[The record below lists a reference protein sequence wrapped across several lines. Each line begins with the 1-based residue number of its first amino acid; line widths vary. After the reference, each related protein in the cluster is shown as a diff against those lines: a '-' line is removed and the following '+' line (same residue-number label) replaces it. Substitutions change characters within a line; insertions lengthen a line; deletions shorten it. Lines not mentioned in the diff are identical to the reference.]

1 MQVDLFRNAQATDA
15 VAALNHASM
24 VSTVLEKIAASS
36 VQRAAALPA
45 VTRAE
50 FDAAELERRQH
61 FAAVGIDGNALA
73 QRYGVF
79 SAALRLPGRRVIL
92 EIKAASPSKGVMKT
106 AIDLD
111 DYAKVYGTYADA
123 ISVLTEPEF
132 FRGSFERLAAVRE
145 RTTRPLLA
153 KDFIVSDRQLLA
165 AYRCG
170 ADAVLLM
177 LSVLAPDGYRDLAA
191 KAKAL
196 GLEVLTEASSVEEA
210 RVALEL
216 GAKIIGINNRN
227 LRTLEVDVNRAP
239 NVASELTGD
248 LPEDVVLVA
257 ESGYTSFTAIAK
269 AVAAAPRLNAFL
281 CGSALSQASNLSLAV
296 RELLFGHSKV
306 CGITRPE
313 DAMAAAEAGG
323 STVGIILAAR
333 SKRCVVLS
341 EAKRLAKAIRDNAQR
356 FQLPV
361 AICAVID
368 AAELSQIPTILQ
380 TFAPE
385 RIQIHGTLS
394 AEALENL
401 VHSHPNTAF
410 VPVIGVSI
418 QCRRADETDA
428 HLLRAVRSLLDAGAA
443 NVLLD
448 AANPLAPAAPER
460 LLITPCWKDSK
471 RIPKYLPRFCSP
483 GGYRPSM
490 QPKQPLPALRALIS
504 IPALKRRRAL
514 NQPKKFIR
522 PLPLSA
528 AFLRRSLTTDCESSS
543 IQNSHLQRTVHH
555 EAQPLFRPIR
565 RPVRP
570 GNSYSR
576 S

>member
-1 MQVDLFRNAQATDA
+1 MQFDLFRNAKATDA
-15 VAALNHASM
+15 GAALNHASM
-24 VSTVLEKIAASS
+24 ASTVLEKIAASS
-36 VQRAAALPA
+36 VQAGSLCERAAALPA

-165 AYRCG
+165 AHRCGGHPQKTPGRRPAAYRCG

-177 LSVLAPDGYRDLAA
+177 LSVLAPDGYRDLAV

-239 NVASELTGD
+239 NIASELTGD
-248 LPEDVVLVA
+248 LPADVVLVA

-323 STVGIILAAR
+323 LTVGIILAAR

-448 AANPLAPAAPER
+448 AANASGSGGTGTTFDHTVLEGLQTDPQVLAQILLAGGLSPVNAAEAAF
-460 LLITPCWKDSK
+460 TGAAGFDFNSGVEEV
-471 RIPKYLPRFCSP
+471 P
-483 GGYRPSM
+483 GIKSAE
-490 QPKQPLPALRALIS
+490 KIHSAFAALRG
-504 IPALKRRRAL
+504 IPA
-514 NQPKKFIR
+514 PK
-522 PLPLSA
+522 P
-528 AFLRRSLTTDCESSS
+528 
-543 IQNSHLQRTVHH
+543 HH
-555 EAQPLFRPIR
+555 
-565 RPVRP
+565 
-570 GNSYSR
+570 
-576 S
+576 

>member
-1 MQVDLFRNAQATDA
+1 MQFDLFRNAQATEA

-24 VSTVLEKIAASS
+24 ASTVLEKIAASS

-61 FAAVGIDGNALA
+61 FAAVGIDGNALV

-79 SAALRLPGRRVIL
+79 SAGPRLPRPRGHRLLRLPGRRVIL

-165 AYRCG
+165 AYRC
-170 ADAVLLM
+170 VLLM

-210 RVALEL
+210 RMALEL
-216 GAKIIGINNRN
+216 GTKIIGINNRN

-313 DAMAAAEAGG
+313 DAMAAAEAGS

-448 AANPLAPAAPER
+448 AANASGSGGTGTTFDHTVLEGLQTDPQVLAQILLAGGLSPVNAAEAAF
-460 LLITPCWKDSK
+460 TDAAGFDFNSGVEEA
-471 RIPKYLPRFCSP
+471 P
-483 GGYRPSM
+483 GIKSAE
-490 QPKQPLPALRALIS
+490 KIHSAFAALRG
-504 IPALKRRRAL
+504 IPA
-514 NQPKKFIR
+514 PK
-522 PLPLSA
+522 P
-528 AFLRRSLTTDCESSS
+528 
-543 IQNSHLQRTVHH
+543 HH
-555 EAQPLFRPIR
+555 
-565 RPVRP
+565 
-570 GNSYSR
+570 
-576 S
+576 

>member
-1 MQVDLFRNAQATDA
+1 MQFDLFRNAQAADA

-24 VSTVLEKIAASS
+24 AGTVLEKIAASS
-36 VQRAAALPA
+36 VERAAALPA

-50 FDAAELERRQH
+50 FDAAELDRREH
-61 FAAVGIDGNALA
+61 FAAAGIDGNALK

-106 AIDLD
+106 VIDLD
-111 DYAKVYGTYADA
+111 DYALVYGTYADA

-210 RVALEL
+210 RLALEL

-239 NVASELTGD
+239 NVASALTGE

-281 CGSALSQASNLSLAV
+281 CGSALS
-296 RELLFGHSKV
+296 
-306 CGITRPE
+306 
-313 DAMAAAEAGG
+313 
-323 STVGIILAAR
+323 
-333 SKRCVVLS
+333 
-341 EAKRLAKAIRDNAQR
+341 
-356 FQLPV
+356 
-361 AICAVID
+361 
-368 AAELSQIPTILQ
+368 
-380 TFAPE
+380 
-385 RIQIHGTLS
+385 
-394 AEALENL
+394 
-401 VHSHPNTAF
+401 
-410 VPVIGVSI
+410 
-418 QCRRADETDA
+418 
-428 HLLRAVRSLLDAGAA
+428 
-443 NVLLD
+443 
-448 AANPLAPAAPER
+448 
-460 LLITPCWKDSK
+460 
-471 RIPKYLPRFCSP
+471 
-483 GGYRPSM
+483 
-490 QPKQPLPALRALIS
+490 
-504 IPALKRRRAL
+504 
-514 NQPKKFIR
+514 
-522 PLPLSA
+522 
-528 AFLRRSLTTDCESSS
+528 
-543 IQNSHLQRTVHH
+543 
-555 EAQPLFRPIR
+555 
-565 RPVRP
+565 
-570 GNSYSR
+570 
-576 S
+576 

>member
-1 MQVDLFRNAQATDA
+1 MQFDLFRNAQAADA
-15 VAALNHASM
+15 VAALNHTSM
-24 VSTVLEKIAASS
+24 AGTVLEKIAASS
-36 VQRAAALPA
+36 VERAAALPA

-50 FDAAELERRQH
+50 FDAAELDRREH

-111 DYAKVYGTYADA
+111 DYALVYGAYADA

-177 LSVLAPDGYRDLAA
+177 LSVLAPDGYRDLAT

-210 RVALEL
+210 RLALAL

-239 NVASELTGD
+239 NVASALTGD

-257 ESGYTSFTAIAK
+257 ESGYTSFSAIAK

-313 DAMAAAEAGG
+313 DAMAAAEAGC

-368 AAELSQIPTILQ
+368 
-380 TFAPE
+380 
-385 RIQIHGTLS
+385 
-394 AEALENL
+394 
-401 VHSHPNTAF
+401 
-410 VPVIGVSI
+410 
-418 QCRRADETDA
+418 CRRTFSD
-428 HLLRAVRSLLDAGAA
+428 SNYPA
-443 NVLLD
+443 NIC
-448 AANPLAPAAPER
+448 P
-460 LLITPCWKDSK
+460 
-471 RIPKYLPRFCSP
+471 
-483 GGYRPSM
+483 
-490 QPKQPLPALRALIS
+490 
-504 IPALKRRRAL
+504 
-514 NQPKKFIR
+514 
-522 PLPLSA
+522 
-528 AFLRRSLTTDCESSS
+528 
-543 IQNSHLQRTVHH
+543 
-555 EAQPLFRPIR
+555 
-565 RPVRP
+565 
-570 GNSYSR
+570 
-576 S
+576 

>member
-1 MQVDLFRNAQATDA
+1 MQFDLFRNAQAADA

-24 VSTVLEKIAASS
+24 AGTVLEKIAASS
-36 VQRAAALPA
+36 VERAAALPA

-50 FDAAELERRQH
+50 FDAAELDRREH
-61 FAAVGIDGNALA
+61 FAAAGIDGNALK

-106 AIDLD
+106 VIDLD
-111 DYAKVYGTYADA
+111 DYALVYGTYADA

-210 RVALEL
+210 RLALEL

-239 NVASELTGD
+239 NVASALTGE

-313 DAMAAAEAGG
+313 DAMTAAEAGC

-356 FQLPV
+356 LQMPA

-394 AEALENL
+394 AEALKNL
-401 VHSHPNTAF
+401 VHSYPGTAF

-448 AANPLAPAAPER
+448 AANASGSGGTGTTFDHAVLKELQTDPQVLAQVLLAGGLSPVNAAQAAFTGAAGVDFNSGVEDAPGIKSPAKIHAA
-460 LLITPCWKDSK
+460 
-471 RIPKYLPRFCSP
+471 FA
-483 GGYRPSM
+483 
-490 QPKQPLPALRALIS
+490 ALRG
-504 IPALKRRRAL
+504 IPA
-514 NQPKKFIR
+514 PK
-522 PLPLSA
+522 P
-528 AFLRRSLTTDCESSS
+528 
-543 IQNSHLQRTVHH
+543 HH
-555 EAQPLFRPIR
+555 
-565 RPVRP
+565 
-570 GNSYSR
+570 
-576 S
+576 

>member
-1 MQVDLFRNAQATDA
+1 MQFDLFRNAKATDA
-15 VAALNHASM
+15 GAALNHASM
-24 VSTVLEKIAASS
+24 ASTVLEKIAASS

-132 FRGSFERLAAVRE
+132 FRGSFERLAA
-145 RTTRPLLA
+145 
-153 KDFIVSDRQLLA
+153 

-177 LSVLAPDGYRDLAA
+177 LSVLAPDGYRDLAV

-239 NVASELTGD
+239 NIASELTGD
-248 LPEDVVLVA
+248 LPADVVLVA

-323 STVGIILAAR
+323 LTVGIILAAR

-448 AANPLAPAAPER
+448 AANASGSGGTGTTFDHTVLEGLQTDPQVLAQILLAGGLSPVNAAEAAF
-460 LLITPCWKDSK
+460 TGAAGFDFNSGVEEV
-471 RIPKYLPRFCSP
+471 P
-483 GGYRPSM
+483 GIKSAE
-490 QPKQPLPALRALIS
+490 KIHSAFAALRG
-504 IPALKRRRAL
+504 IPA
-514 NQPKKFIR
+514 PK
-522 PLPLSA
+522 P
-528 AFLRRSLTTDCESSS
+528 
-543 IQNSHLQRTVHH
+543 HH
-555 EAQPLFRPIR
+555 
-565 RPVRP
+565 
-570 GNSYSR
+570 
-576 S
+576 

>member
-1 MQVDLFRNAQATDA
+1 MQFDLFRNAQATDA

-24 VSTVLEKIAASS
+24 ASTVLEKIAASS

-61 FAAVGIDGNALA
+61 FAAVGIDGNALV

-165 AYRCG
+165 AYR
-170 ADAVLLM
+170 
-177 LSVLAPDGYRDLAA
+177 
-191 KAKAL
+191 
-196 GLEVLTEASSVEEA
+196 
-210 RVALEL
+210 
-216 GAKIIGINNRN
+216 
-227 LRTLEVDVNRAP
+227 
-239 NVASELTGD
+239 
-248 LPEDVVLVA
+248 
-257 ESGYTSFTAIAK
+257 SGYTSFTAIAK

-448 AANPLAPAAPER
+448 AANASGSGGTGTTFDHTVLEGLQTDPQVLAQILLAGGLSPVNAAEAAF
-460 LLITPCWKDSK
+460 TGAAGFDFNSGVEEA
-471 RIPKYLPRFCSP
+471 P
-483 GGYRPSM
+483 GIKSAE
-490 QPKQPLPALRALIS
+490 KIHSAFAALRG
-504 IPALKRRRAL
+504 IPA
-514 NQPKKFIR
+514 PK
-522 PLPLSA
+522 P
-528 AFLRRSLTTDCESSS
+528 
-543 IQNSHLQRTVHH
+543 HH
-555 EAQPLFRPIR
+555 
-565 RPVRP
+565 
-570 GNSYSR
+570 
-576 S
+576 

>member
-1 MQVDLFRNAQATDA
+1 MQFDLFRNAKATDA
-15 VAALNHASM
+15 GAALNHASM
-24 VSTVLEKIAASS
+24 ASTVLEKIAASS

-239 NVASELTGD
+239 NIASELTGD
-248 LPEDVVLVA
+248 LPADVVLVA

-306 CGITRPE
+306 CGI
-313 DAMAAAEAGG
+313 
-323 STVGIILAAR
+323 TVGIILAAR

-448 AANPLAPAAPER
+448 AANASGSGGTGTTFDHTVLEGLQTDPQVLAQILLAGGLSPVNAAEAAF
-460 LLITPCWKDSK
+460 TGAAGFDFNSGVEEA
-471 RIPKYLPRFCSP
+471 P
-483 GGYRPSM
+483 GIKSAE
-490 QPKQPLPALRALIS
+490 KIHSAFAALRG
-504 IPALKRRRAL
+504 IPA
-514 NQPKKFIR
+514 PK
-522 PLPLSA
+522 P
-528 AFLRRSLTTDCESSS
+528 
-543 IQNSHLQRTVHH
+543 HH
-555 EAQPLFRPIR
+555 
-565 RPVRP
+565 
-570 GNSYSR
+570 
-576 S
+576 

>member
-1 MQVDLFRNAQATDA
+1 MQFDLFRNAQATEA

-24 VSTVLEKIAASS
+24 ASTVLEKIAASS

-61 FAAVGIDGNALA
+61 FAAVGIDGNALV

-210 RVALEL
+210 RMALEL
-216 GAKIIGINNRN
+216 GTKIIGINNRN

-257 ESGYTSFTAIAK
+257 ESGYTSFTAI
-269 AVAAAPRLNAFL
+269 
-281 CGSALSQASNLSLAV
+281 
-296 RELLFGHSKV
+296 
-306 CGITRPE
+306 
-313 DAMAAAEAGG
+313 
-323 STVGIILAAR
+323 
-333 SKRCVVLS
+333 
-341 EAKRLAKAIRDNAQR
+341 AKAIRDNAQR

-448 AANPLAPAAPER
+448 AANASGSGGTGTTFDHTVLEGLQTDPQVLAQILLAGGLSPVNAAEAAF
-460 LLITPCWKDSK
+460 TDAAGFDFNSGVEEA
-471 RIPKYLPRFCSP
+471 P
-483 GGYRPSM
+483 GIKSAE
-490 QPKQPLPALRALIS
+490 KIHSAFAALRG
-504 IPALKRRRAL
+504 IPA
-514 NQPKKFIR
+514 PK
-522 PLPLSA
+522 P
-528 AFLRRSLTTDCESSS
+528 
-543 IQNSHLQRTVHH
+543 HH
-555 EAQPLFRPIR
+555 
-565 RPVRP
+565 
-570 GNSYSR
+570 
-576 S
+576 

>member
-1 MQVDLFRNAQATDA
+1 M
-15 VAALNHASM
+15 
-24 VSTVLEKIAASS
+24 
-36 VQRAAALPA
+36 
-45 VTRAE
+45 
-50 FDAAELERRQH
+50 
-61 FAAVGIDGNALA
+61 
-73 QRYGVF
+73 
-79 SAALRLPGRRVIL
+79 
-92 EIKAASPSKGVMKT
+92 
-106 AIDLD
+106 
-111 DYAKVYGTYADA
+111 
-123 ISVLTEPEF
+123 
-132 FRGSFERLAAVRE
+132 
-145 RTTRPLLA
+145 
-153 KDFIVSDRQLLA
+153 SDRQLLA

-210 RVALEL
+210 RLALEL

-239 NVASELTGD
+239 NVASALTGE

-313 DAMAAAEAGG
+313 DAMTAAEAGC

-356 FQLPV
+356 LQMPA

-385 RIQIHGTLS
+385 RIQIHETLS
-394 AEALENL
+394 AEALKNL
-401 VHSHPNTAF
+401 VHSYPGTAF

-448 AANPLAPAAPER
+448 AANASGSGGTGTTFDHAVLKELQTDPQVLAQVLLAGGLSPVNAAQAAFTGAAGFDFNSGVEDAPGIKSPAKIHAA
-460 LLITPCWKDSK
+460 
-471 RIPKYLPRFCSP
+471 FA
-483 GGYRPSM
+483 
-490 QPKQPLPALRALIS
+490 ALRG
-504 IPALKRRRAL
+504 IPA
-514 NQPKKFIR
+514 PK
-522 PLPLSA
+522 P
-528 AFLRRSLTTDCESSS
+528 
-543 IQNSHLQRTVHH
+543 HH
-555 EAQPLFRPIR
+555 
-565 RPVRP
+565 
-570 GNSYSR
+570 
-576 S
+576 